1 MYLSFSELAWTPF
14 SGAKSRNDLRGFE
27 FAENWGDWDEK
38 ADLSTQERKLGG
50 NRGGREARKEVGM
63 RKRGAARGESATVG
77 LDLGDRFS
85 WYCAVN
91 MTGEVLEEGEV
102 RTTPAALKRLFL
114 RRRRSRVAIEAGA
127 QSPWVSRLISA
138 CGHEVLVANPSR
150 FRLVYGSATK
160 NDRLDAE
167 RLARVARMDPTLLAP
182 IHHRSEKAQAD
193 LALVRARQ
201 SLVRSRTLLVNHARG
216 SVKAFGSVLP
226 QCSTGSFAK
235 KAAEYIPEL
244 LRPALEPVLLEIQ
257 HLTTLI
263 RAYDR
268 RMVEIARTQYPQ
280 TALLQ
285 QVAGIGPVTAL
296 AYMLILENP
305 NRFRKSRQVG
315 SYVGL
320 RPRQDASADRD
331 PQKRITKAGDTLL
344 RTLLVQ
350 ASHYIL
356 GRFGPDTDLRRR
368 GLALASRGGKNGKK
382 RAVVAVARKLAVLLH
397 HLWVT
402 GEVYEPLKNTEKQQ
416 MLMATA

>member
-1 MYLSFSELAWTPF
+1 MW
-14 SGAKSRNDLRGFE
+14 R
-27 FAENWGDWDEK
+27 DWDEK
-38 ADLSTQERKLGG
+38 ADLLTQERKLCGAG
-50 NRGGREARKEVGM
+50 GGREARKEVGM
-63 RKRGAARGESATVG
+63 GKRRTRRGESVTVG

-91 MTGEVLEEGEV
+91 EAGEVVKEGRV
-102 RTTPAALKRLFL
+102 STTTPALERLFVS
-114 RRRRSRVAIEAGA
+114 RRGSRVAIEAGA
-127 QSPWVSRLISA
+127 HSPWVSRLITA
-138 CGHEVLVANPSR
+138 CGHEVLVANPAR
-150 FRLVYGSATK
+150 FRLVYGSTTK

-182 IHHRSEKAQAD
+182 IHHRSEEAQAD

-201 SLVRSRTLLVNHARG
+201 ALVRSRTLLVNHARG
-216 SVKAFGSVLP
+216 SVKAFGATLP
-226 QCSTGSFAK
+226 RCGTGAFAK

-268 RMVEIARTQYPQ
+268 RMVEVARIRYPQ

-296 AYMLILENP
+296 AYMLILEDP
-305 NRFRKSRQVG
+305 HRFRKSRQVG

-320 RPRQDASADRD
+320 RPRQEASADRD
-331 PQKRITKAGDTLL
+331 PQKRITKAGDALL

-368 GLALASRGGKNGKK
+368 GMALASRGGKNGKK

-402 GEVYEPLKNTEKQQ
+402 GEVYEPLRNAEKQER
-416 MLMATA
+416 LMATA

>member
-1 MYLSFSELAWTPF
+1 
-14 SGAKSRNDLRGFE
+14 
-27 FAENWGDWDEK
+27 
-38 ADLSTQERKLGG
+38 
-50 NRGGREARKEVGM
+50 M